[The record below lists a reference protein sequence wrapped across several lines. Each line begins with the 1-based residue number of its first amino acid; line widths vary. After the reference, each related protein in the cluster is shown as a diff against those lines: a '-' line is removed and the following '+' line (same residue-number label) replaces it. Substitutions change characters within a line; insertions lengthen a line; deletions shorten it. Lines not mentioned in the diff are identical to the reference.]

1 MKTAVLPP
9 PPVGLEQLARSAT
22 RTSICSRSERKGWGG
37 ECAKHNSPLPPWG
50 RGRGWGLSAY
60 LADKLT
66 AAFTYTSSAQAYVNG
81 KKRTDA
87 ESTAEHPLPR
97 RAKPAAGEGWGG
109 GNPNRLIINIEASA
123 DVSRV
128 CAKRNS
134 PLPLWGR
141 AGVGAAEKPRSD
153 HAHSASTFT
162 YTIVAT
168 LYVKLFLL
176 LTLLAAPASTA
187 TPEFKPLESG
197 GSYASTTYKNVRY
210 GIYQADP
217 AQVSLHW
224 KDSDGS
230 AYASLG
236 TLKRRLEQNG
246 AHVAFLM
253 NAGIYSQDDTPAGLW
268 IERGQTLVPLNRKN
282 GKGNF
287 HIQPNGVF
295 YIERGKARIQTSAAY
310 HIGGHYPD
318 WALQSGPML
327 LLDGKINP
335 RFVKDLSSPHK
346 RNAVC
351 TTADGRL
358 YFILTEDYD
367 PGSEWPSFH
376 RYAEALQHLGCQQAL
391 YLDGTLSD
399 WYLPGISGT
408 FHWTHYVGIIAVTTP
423 ETP

>member
-1 MKTAVLPP
+1 M
-9 PPVGLEQLARSAT
+9 SAAT
-22 RTSICSRSERKGWGG
+22 K
-37 ECAKHNSPLPPWG
+37 SPLPRWG

-87 ESTAEHPLPR
+87 ESTTEHPLPR

-153 HAHSASTFT
+153 NTHVITPFT
-162 YTIVAT
+162 YTLSAQA
-168 LYVKLFLL
+168 YVNPIRKLL
-176 LTLLAAPASTA
+176 LSLALLTAPAFA
-187 TPEFKPLESG
+187 LDLKPLESG
-197 GSYASTTYKNVRY
+197 GRYASTTYKNVRY

-224 KDSDGS
+224 KNADGS
-230 AYASLG
+230 AYANLG

-310 HIGGHYPD
+310 HIGGHHPD

-367 PGSEWPSFH
+367 LGSEWPSFH

>member
-50 RGRGWGLSAY
+50 RGRRGWGLSAY

-66 AAFTYTSSAQAYVNG
+66 AAFTYTLSAQAYV
-81 KKRTDA
+81 
-87 ESTAEHPLPR
+87 
-97 RAKPAAGEGWGG
+97 KPI
-109 GNPNRLIINIEASA
+109 R
-123 DVSRV
+123 
-128 CAKRNS
+128 K
-134 PLPLWGR
+134 
-141 AGVGAAEKPRSD
+141 
-153 HAHSASTFT
+153 
-162 YTIVAT
+162 
-168 LYVKLFLL
+168 LL
-176 LTLLAAPASTA
+176 LSLALLAAPAFA
-187 TPEFKPLESG
+187 LDLKPLETG

-224 KDSDGS
+224 KTTDGS
-230 AYASLG
+230 AYANLA
-236 TLKRRLEQNG
+236 TLKHSLEHSGRR
-246 AHVAFLM
+246 VAFLM

-310 HIGGHYPD
+310 HIGGHHPD

-399 WYLPGISGT
+399 WYLPGIAGT
-408 FHWTHYVGIIAVTTP
+408 FHWKHYVGIIAVTTP

>member
-22 RTSICSRSERKGWGG
+22 SICSRRERKGWSG
-37 ECAKHNSPLPPWG
+37 
-50 RGRGWGLSAY
+50 
-60 LADKLT
+60 
-66 AAFTYTSSAQAYVNG
+66 
-81 KKRTDA
+81 
-87 ESTAEHPLPR
+87 
-97 RAKPAAGEGWGG
+97 
-109 GNPNRLIINIEASA
+109 
-123 DVSRV
+123 V

-141 AGVGAAEKPRSD
+141 GQGWGL
-153 HAHSASTFT
+153 SANLAVKSSAKHPIPFT
-162 YTIVAT
+162 YTSSAQAYVNKICKT
-168 LYVKLFLL
+168 LLAFAAL
-176 LTLLAAPASTA
+176 LLAAPASA
-187 TPEFKPLESG
+187 VAPEFKPLASS

-224 KDSDGS
+224 KTADGS
-230 AYASLG
+230 AYANLA

-310 HIGGHYPD
+310 RIGGHHPD
-318 WALQSGPML
+318 WAVQSGPML

-351 TTADGRL
+351 TTADNRL

-367 PGSEWPSFH
+367 LGSEWPSFH
-376 RYAEALQHLGCQQAL
+376 RFAEALQHLGCHDAL
-391 YLDGTLSD
+391 YLDGTLSG
-399 WYLPGISGT
+399 WYIPGIAGT
-408 FHWTHYVGIIAVTTP
+408 FHWKHYVGIIAVTTP
-423 ETP
+423 ETS